1 MSGNNREETNR
12 RKLVGRH
19 VVRINLNASSPHLK
33 TVRRSSQSTSFL
45 PRESQIVCGCTGSI
59 PHSQARITSTRE
71 EQLEREVRK
80 AGLEKTK
87 MEEEQNRLLAV
98 NVELAMENKRLLE
111 EQLGWKKLQEEKV
124 MWKLQEADLIRANA
138 ELVFEVHSKYS

>member
-1 MSGNNREETNR
+1 MSENREETNR

-33 TVRRSSQSTSFL
+33 TEKRSSLSMSSL
-45 PRESQIVCGCTGSI
+45 LREPKIVCGCTDFI
-59 PHSQARITSTRE
+59 PHNQAGPISTRE

-80 AGLEKTK
+80 ADVEKTK

>member
-1 MSGNNREETNR
+1 MSENNEETNR

-19 VVRINLNASSPHLK
+19 VVRINLNPSSPHLK
-33 TVRRSSQSTSFL
+33 TVRSSSQSMSSL
-45 PRESQIVCGCTGSI
+45 PRESQIVCGCTDVI
-59 PHSQARITSTRE
+59 PHNQAGITSTRE

-80 AGLEKTK
+80 ADVEKTK
-87 MEEEQNRLLAV
+87 MEEEQNRLLAI
-98 NVELAMENKRLLE
+98 NVELALENKRLLE
-111 EQLGWKKLQEEKV
+111 EQLGWKMLQEEKA

>member
-1 MSGNNREETNR
+1 MSGSREETNR

-33 TVRRSSQSTSFL
+33 TVRRSSQSTSSL

-80 AGLEKTK
+80 VDVEKTK
-87 MEEEQNRLLAV
+87 MEEEQNRLLAF
-98 NVELAMENKRLLE
+98 NVELALENKRLLE
-111 EQLGWKKLQEEKV
+111 EQLGWKMLQLGQLCLN
-124 MWKLQEADLIRANA
+124 LQGCRWHLLSGR
-138 ELVFEVHSKYS
+138 

>member
-1 MSGNNREETNR
+1 MSENREETNR

-33 TVRRSSQSTSFL
+33 TEKRSSHSMSSL
-45 PRESQIVCGCTGSI
+45 PREPEIVCGCTDFI
-59 PHSQARITSTRE
+59 PHSQAGPISTRE

-80 AGLEKTK
+80 ADVEKTK
-87 MEEEQNRLLAV
+87 MEEEQNRLLAI

-111 EQLGWKKLQEEKV
+111 EQLGWKKLQEEKA

-138 ELVFEVHSKYS
+138 ELVFEVQSKYS